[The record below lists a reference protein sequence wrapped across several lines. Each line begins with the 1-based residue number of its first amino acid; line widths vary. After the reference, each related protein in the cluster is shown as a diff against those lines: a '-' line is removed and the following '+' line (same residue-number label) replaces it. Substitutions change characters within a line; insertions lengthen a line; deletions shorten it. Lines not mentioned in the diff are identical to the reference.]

1 MKRHNRNVVLIGFMG
16 SGKSDIGKR
25 LAHML
30 GMEFADTDAIIEQRA
45 GMSISEIFRTHGEA
59 WFRELEKEV
68 VREVASKSG
77 LVISTGGGVPTF
89 EENIRALRSN
99 GLLFYLRA
107 SPITI
112 WKRIKDAQD
121 RPLLDVSDRF
131 SRILE
136 LLERREAFYRRA
148 DFVIQTDELS
158 PEEVASQITAWVDSL
173 PDDARS
179 VPVCL
184 DGRTYH
190 ILIGKGLC
198 ECMPNILNAAGLKEP
213 FVLLTDE
220 CVARAQLHRPQRA
233 FEVRGIPL
241 STVSLPSGEATKSFE
256 SAMRLY
262 DALIEFGMTRDGTLI
277 AFGGG
282 VITDLG
288 GFVAATYMRG
298 ISLVNA
304 PTTLLGQ
311 VDAAI
316 GGKVAVDHPRAKNLI
331 GCFYQPKLV
340 IADVETIHTLP
351 ERAYREG
358 LAEVIKYGVIADA
371 SLFDTIKRNIDAL
384 NERDLPTLS
393 EIVAR
398 CCEIK
403 ARIVER
409 DEHERRGERSLLNYG
424 HTFGHA
430 IEAATG
436 YSKLLHGEAVA
447 IGMIAASRMA
457 CILGVCSQDVLDEQ
471 LELLKKAGLPTSL
484 SEAGVTDISPERIY
498 EAMALDKK
506 RRGRML
512 RFILPTEIG
521 SAFMTSE
528 PIPDEVVMEAIA
540 SVL

>member
-1 MKRHNRNVVLIGFMG
+1 MHSRNIALIGFMG
-16 SGKSDIGKR
+16 SGKSEVGKKI
-25 LAHML
+25 AQML
-30 GMEFADTDAIIEQRA
+30 GMKFVDTDAIIEQRTK
-45 GMSISEIFRTHGEA
+45 MSISEIFRTHGEA
-59 WFRELEKEV
+59 WFREIEKEV
-68 VREVASKSG
+68 VKEVASKSG

-89 EENIRALRSN
+89 EENMQALRSN

-107 SPITI
+107 SPITL
-112 WKRIKDAQD
+112 WRRIKDAQD

-131 SRILE
+131 SRMLE
-136 LLERREAFYRRA
+136 LLERREMFYRRA

-158 PEEVASQITAWVDSL
+158 VSEVASQIVAWADAL
-173 PDDARS
+173 PENARS

-190 ILIGKGLC
+190 IIVGKALC
-198 ECMPNILNAAGLKEP
+198 EHMPNMLSAAKLKEP

-220 CVARAQLHRPQRA
+220 CVAQAQLHRPVSA
-233 FEVRGIPL
+233 FEAKGICL
-241 STVSLPSGEATKSFE
+241 HAVLLPTGETTKSFE
-256 SAMRLY
+256 FAMHIYER
-262 DALIEFGMTRDGTLI
+262 LIEFGMTRDGTLI

-311 VDAAI
+311 VDAAV
-316 GGKVAVDHPRAKNLI
+316 GGKVAVDHPKAKNLI

-340 IADVETIHTLP
+340 IADIETIRTLP
-351 ERAYREG
+351 ERVYREG

-371 SLFDTIKRNIDAL
+371 NLFESIEQNTDAIMK
-384 NERDLPTLS
+384 RDLQVLCD
-393 EIVAR
+393 IVVR

-409 DEHERRGERSLLNYG
+409 DEHERSGERSLLNYG

-447 IGMIAASRMA
+447 IGMIAA
-457 CILGVCSQDVLDEQ
+457 
-471 LELLKKAGLPTSL
+471 
-484 SEAGVTDISPERIY
+484 
-498 EAMALDKK
+498 
-506 RRGRML
+506 
-512 RFILPTEIG
+512 
-521 SAFMTSE
+521 
-528 PIPDEVVMEAIA
+528 
-540 SVL
+540 

>member
-1 MKRHNRNVVLIGFMG
+1 MERHDRNVILIGFMG
-16 SGKSDIGKR
+16 SGKSEVGKR

-30 GMEFADTDAIIEQRA
+30 GMEFVDTDALIEQQTK
-45 GMSISEIFRTHGEA
+45 MSISEIFRRHGEA
-59 WFRELEKEV
+59 WFREIEKKV
-68 VREVASKSG
+68 VSEVASRRG
-77 LVISTGGGVPTF
+77 LVISTGGGVPMF
-89 EENIRALRSN
+89 EENMQALRHN

-112 WKRIKDAQD
+112 WKRIKDVQD

-136 LLERREAFYRRA
+136 LLERREPFYRRA
-148 DFVIQTDELS
+148 DFIIQTDELN
-158 PEEVASQITAWVDSL
+158 PDEVASQIAAWVNSL
-173 PDDARS
+173 PKGTRS

-184 DGRTYH
+184 DARTYH
-190 ILIGKGLC
+190 IIVGKGLC
-198 ECMPNILNAAGLKEP
+198 ERMPSILKAANLKEP

-220 CVARAQLHRPQRA
+220 CVAQVQLHRPQKA
-233 FEVRGIPL
+233 FELQGIRLPV
-241 STVSLPSGEATKSFE
+241 VSLPAGEITKSLEF
-256 SAMRLY
+256 ATRLY
-262 DALIEFGMTRDGTLI
+262 EALIEFEMTRDGTLI

-316 GGKVAVDHPRAKNLI
+316 GGKVAVDHPKAKNLI
-331 GCFYQPKLV
+331 GCFYQPRLV
-340 IADVETIHTLP
+340 IADIETMRTLP
-351 ERAYREG
+351 EKAYREG

-371 SLFDTIKRNIDAL
+371 SLFNAVKRNINAL
-384 NERDLPTLS
+384 NERDLQVLS
-393 EIVAR
+393 EIVRR

-409 DEHERRGERSLLNYG
+409 DEHERSGERSLLNYG

-436 YSKLLHGEAVA
+436 YSKLLHGEAIA

-457 CILGVCSQDVLDEQ
+457 HKLGVCAQDVVDEQ
-471 LELLKKAGLPTSL
+471 LELLKRVGLPTSL
-484 SEAGVTDISPERIY
+484 SEAGITNITPEQIY

-506 RRGRML
+506 RRGKML
-512 RFILPTEIG
+512 RFILPREIG